1 MEMKTIRYMMAMLLG
16 ILMLAAC
23 SGDDELLEPRVS
35 MPIRISIP
43 AADIGSYTRAP
54 GDPGTY
60 EKFELPRYLWVYM
73 VQDDGP
79 STKVVEMKEA
89 LVLNGSWT
97 EEMLNNNDVYTYA
110 AELSLELPQERTGA
124 TARIY
129 AILSAYNLSNVTAI
143 TENTSN
149 ETNVLDLTFDL
160 PVVEGKTYGD
170 VARNIYSTPY
180 NLNRSDSKYYG
191 TVNNYAGESPYVEN
205 FMLYHVAAKL
215 DVMWNVNA
223 DQQTNVKLNKLD
235 LNTLKKKGCYAF
247 KPLKNAAVVAA
258 DSYNESITL
267 DAGQQWYGRHSFYV
281 IPYGDTYPVNMTL
294 YKVGNETGKVVP
306 TIDVSYKSATSIFT
320 PWIVAPLEITNN
332 IP

>member
-73 VQDDGP
+73 VQDDGS
-79 STKVVEMKEA
+79 STEVVEMKEA

-110 AELSLELPQERTGA
+110 AEVSLELPQERTGA

-129 AILSAYNLSNVTAI
+129 AILSAYNLSTVPTI
-143 TENTSN
+143 TKNTST
-149 ETNVLDLTFDL
+149 ESDVLGLTFDL
-160 PVVEGKTYGD
+160 PVEEGKTYGD

-235 LNTLKKKGCYAF
+235 LNTLKKKGCKAF
-247 KPLKNAAVVAA
+247 KPLENAAVGA